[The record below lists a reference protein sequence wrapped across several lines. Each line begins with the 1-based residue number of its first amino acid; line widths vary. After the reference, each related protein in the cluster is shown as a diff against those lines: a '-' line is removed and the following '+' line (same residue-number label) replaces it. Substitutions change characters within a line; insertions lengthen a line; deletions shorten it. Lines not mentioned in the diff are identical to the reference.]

1 MNSEAEL
8 LQKLMVSK
16 QIMEKHNDMGR
27 GQARNVNM
35 GNDYSSPMVENYE
48 APAARYNLPADL
60 MEETRP
66 VSQPRQSN
74 VPMEDRIASSKLPD
88 EIKRLMMEHPIQQPS
103 MGMSTDTVLSND
115 LIEKAARLMNTNAKG
130 DQVTEGKV
138 RQQTQPQQAPSSTSL
153 TANQIKNIVRET
165 VQDVLKENGLLVES
179 ESNSGEMFKF
189 RVGQHLFEGKVLKVK
204 KIAK

>member
-1 MNSEAEL
+1 MNSESEL

-16 QIMEKHNDMGR
+16 KIMEKHNDMGR
-27 GQARNVNM
+27 GQARNINM
-35 GNDYSSPMVENYE
+35 GNDFSSPMVENYE

-130 DQVTEGKV
+130 DQINESKP
-138 RQQTQPQQAPSSTSL
+138 RQQAQQVQTSSSL
-153 TANQIKNIVRET
+153 SANQIREIVRET